1 MKIIIPSAGKTGV
14 VSVGIRQPRIADL
27 RKAPDLTEISGI
39 RKNEFLRLLLED
51 PEVLKKITH
60 YDRDYLFLI
69 AISVVTLN
77 VIKFGYDCP
86 VCKKRVIE
94 QIAIGTLQPVFL
106 KKEEN
111 LTKKITINKQKY
123 TIKVLTA
130 YEEELALEYASEDDD
145 TFNDRLEDAKVC
157 LSIGLPITLE
167 NISKVLNTDLMLY
180 YVVDFFN
187 KCMFHGTMLEKECRC
202 SCGVQKKVIVKID
215 GSMLSSEISV
225 LMERYVSISS
235 KIDYMSFLE
244 LTIPEYNTMITAM
257 EQ

>member
-1 MKIIIPSAGKTGV
+1 MKIVIPSAGKTGIS
-14 VSVGIRQPRIADL
+14 SVGMRQPKIADL
-27 RKAPDLTEISGI
+27 RKAPDLTEVSGI

-51 PEVLKKITH
+51 PEVLKRITH

-69 AISVVTLN
+69 AIAVVTLN
-77 VIKFGYDCP
+77 VVKFGYECT
-86 VCKKRVIE
+86 CKRRVAN

-111 LTKKITINKQKY
+111 LTKITTINKQKY
-123 TIKVLTA
+123 SIKVLTA
-130 YEEELALEYASEDDD
+130 YEDELALEYASEDED
-145 TFNDRLEDAKVC
+145 TFDDRLEDAKVC
-157 LSIGLPITLE
+157 LSTGLPITVE
-167 NISKVLNTDLMLY
+167 NINKVRNSDLMLY

-187 KCMFHGTMLEKECRC
+187 KCMFHGTLLEKECTC
-202 SCGVQKKVIVKID
+202 GCGVTKNVIVKVD

-225 LMERYVSISS
+225 LMERYISVSS

-244 LTIPEYNTMITAM
+244 LTIPEYNTMISAM